1 MMAEGLVMSHPRYG
15 ISAYLFGSIQLLE
28 DDSNSKDL
36 KALQVKQNDAIR
48 IVLCKKR
55 KDRTPKEMLIKE
67 IGTKSINQIAAEE
80 VLMELW
86 KAHYFRIDAITEN
99 YKTDRG
105 TRHGVKLRTSTD
117 TKSFISKSAN
127 LWNSQS
133 EEFRSGKLLPAKARN
148 EAAKAATKL
157 PI

>member
-1 MMAEGLVMSHPRYG
+1 MMQSELSCAKKGRIGLQEKC
-15 ISAYLFGSIQLLE
+15 L
-28 DDSNSKDL
+28 SKSL
-36 KALQVKQNDAIR
+36 APSLS
-48 IVLCKKR
+48 
-55 KDRTPKEMLIKE
+55 
-67 IGTKSINQIAAEE
+67 TKSLLRQC
-80 VLMELW
+80 LWELW

-133 EEFRSGKLLPAKARN
+133 KEFRSGKLLPAKARN
-148 EAAKAATKL
+148 EATKAAAKL